1 MIEIDKTEKILRL
14 VRKHWFVLLGDIIV
28 LVVFIALPV
37 IFLVGWNALNI
48 SSFISYSGSP
58 LYVAGFFLFAWL
70 FLVWIVG
77 WHMWTDYYLDVFI
90 ITDKR
95 IFDITQYGLFRR
107 TSSSFRLDRIQ
118 NITVEMSGIIQT
130 LLDFGTIRL
139 ETAGE
144 REDFVA
150 HFIARPYELK
160 KTINEMQD
168 VEAERSQLV
177 HLVGDN
183 RTQTGTSGIVRDA
196 AARPPV
202 AESDALPRSR
212 HKIF

>member
-1 MIEIDKTEKILRL
+1 MIEIDKTEKVLRI
-14 VRKHWFVLLGDIIV
+14 VRKHWFVLIADIMV
-28 LVVFIALPV
+28 LVLFVALPMV
-37 IFLVGWNALNI
+37 FLVVWNTFDWGSI
-48 SSFISYSGSP
+48 ISYRGNP
-58 LYVAGFFLFAWL
+58 LFATGFFLFAWL
-70 FLVWIVG
+70 FLIWMVG

-118 NITVEMSGIIQT
+118 NITVEMNGIIQT
-130 LLDFGTIRL
+130 LLNFGTVRL

-150 HFIARPYELK
+150 NYLSHPYELK
-160 KTINEMQD
+160 KSINEMQD
-168 VEAERSQLV
+168 IEAEKSQLV
-177 HLVGDN
+177 HLVGEN
-183 RTQTGTSGIVRDA
+183 NVQAGTSGIRRDPSG
-196 AARPPV
+196 PPPT
-202 AESDALPRSR
+202 APDEGLPHSR

>member
-1 MIEIDKTEKILRL
+1 MIEIDKTEKVLRI
-14 VRKHWFVLLGDIIV
+14 VRKHWFVLLADIV
-28 LVVFIALPV
+28 LLVLFVAIPV
-37 IFLVGWNALNI
+37 IFFVAWNALNL
-48 SSFISYSGSP
+48 SAFISYDGSP
-58 LYVAGFFLFAWL
+58 IFAAGFFLFAWL
-70 FLVWIVG
+70 LLIWIVG

-150 HFIARPYELK
+150 NYLARPYELK

-168 VEAERSQLV
+168 IEAEKSQLV

-183 RTQTGTSGIVRDA
+183 SVQAGTSGIMRDPSS
-196 AARPPV
+196 PPPSMPG
-202 AESDALPRSR
+202 EGLPRSR

>member
-1 MIEIDKTEKILRL
+1 MIEIDKTEKVLRI
-14 VRKHWFVLLGDIIV
+14 VRKHWFVLLADIVV
-28 LVVFIALPV
+28 LVLFVTIPV
-37 IFLVGWNALNI
+37 ILLVAWNVFNL
-48 SSFISYSGSP
+48 SSIISYGGNP
-58 LYVAGFFLFAWL
+58 LFAAGFFLFAWL
-70 FLVWIVG
+70 LVIWMVG

-118 NITVEMSGIIQT
+118 NITVEMTGIIQT
-130 LLDFGTIRL
+130 LLNFGTVRL

-150 HFIARPYELK
+150 NYLSRPYELK
-160 KTINEMQD
+160 KSINEMQD
-168 VEAERSQLV
+168 IEAEKSQLV

-183 RTQTGTSGIVRDA
+183 VQAGTSGIERDA
-196 AARPPV
+196 SNHPPV
-202 AESDALPRSR
+202 APDEALPRSR